1 MTKPPADCII
11 LSKGWWEH
19 RAKRNKTI
27 ILWALARM
35 RWIPQEGRRALI
47 FEVIQR
53 NKMTEVLLR

>member
-19 RAKRNKTI
+19 RAKRNKTL

-35 RWIPQEGRRALI
+35 RSLHSSDYLI
-47 FEVIQR
+47 ASER